1 MYLIIR
7 YNARKNCISHD
18 INKQGLLMIEK
29 IENFESEHPHERN
42 IKKKEKITIA
52 GAKSLTITFD
62 PQCNLKKNCDY
73 L

>member
-1 MYLIIR
+1 
-7 YNARKNCISHD
+7 
-18 INKQGLLMIEK
+18 MIEK

-42 IKKKEKITIA
+42 LKKKEKITIA

-73 L
+73 LQFYTDDQYKVSFEFSFF